1 MQVTR
6 MQMTLRD
13 WSLLGLLS
21 VLWGGSF
28 FFVSVAV
35 TEVPPLTVVLGRV
48 GIAAIVLFAVLR
60 LTGEAIPM
68 RREVLAAFLIMG
80 LLNNLIPFSLFFW
93 AQTSISGGLASILNA
108 TTPIFSIVVAHFVL
122 ADERLTVGKAV
133 GVVLGLLGVV
143 VLIGADALS
152 GISVATLGMVAC
164 LGAALSYGFAS
175 VYGRRFKTLGVS
187 NRAGACGQ
195 LMASTAMMIP
205 VALVFDR
212 PWTLPV
218 PSTAA
223 VLAIL
228 ALAVA
233 STALAYVIYFRL
245 IATSGAVNAAL
256 VTFLIPVSAI
266 LLGTTILGETLAG
279 QHIAGMALIAGGLL
293 VVDGRMFRLAK
304 RRAARLGNGRV

>member
-1 MQVTR
+1 
-6 MQMTLRD
+6 MTLRD

>member
-1 MQVTR
+1 

-13 WSLLGLLS
+13 WSLLGFLS
-21 VLWGGSF
+21 LLWGGSF
-28 FFVSVAV
+28 FFVSIAV
-35 TEVPPLTVVLGRV
+35 REVPPFTVVLGRV

-68 RREVLAAFLIMG
+68 RREALAAFLAMG
-80 LLNNLIPFSLFFW
+80 LLNNVIPFSLFFW

-108 TTPIFSIVVAHFVL
+108 MTPIFAIVVAHFLLV
-122 ADERLTVGKAV
+122 DERLTVGKAA

-152 GISVATLGMVAC
+152 GISIATLGMIAC
-164 LGAALSYGFAS
+164 LGAALSYGFAG
-175 VYGRRFKTLGVS
+175 VFGRRFRTLGIS

-195 LMASTAMMIP
+195 LIASTAMVTPI
-205 VALVFDR
+205 ALIVDR
-212 PWTLPV
+212 PWTV
-218 PSTAA
+218 PAPSLTA

-266 LLGTTILGETLAG
+266 LLGSTVLGERLAA
-279 QHIAGMALIAGGLL
+279 QHFAGMALIAAGLL
-293 VVDGRMFRLAK
+293 AVDGRLLRMA
-304 RRAARLGNGRV
+304 RRRMARPGKERA